1 MPDRIVSVPPQ
12 VSVIMPTFKQARFLR
27 RAIDSLLTQSWTD
40 WELIVVDDGS
50 PDDTQAILAPFLAD
64 PRVRW
69 IRFDANQGLGRALNA
84 GLNSCNGSLIAYL
97 PSDDVWYQ
105 DHLASMVDLFANQ
118 PDLVLA
124 YSGVRH
130 HYNRSTPG
138 QIEGEPLQLVQT
150 MHRRTGDRW
159 LERSELTTDDL
170 ERMLWSRLRARGGAA
185 GTSLITCEWVDHPG
199 QRHKLLREPI
209 GGINPYRVH
218 CQVREPMR
226 FRSTEGNFI
235 DEVERYAQFRNR
247 PDTPPAAD
255 GLKILLV
262 GELAYNPER
271 VLALEERGH
280 QLFGLWMPNPYWY
293 NYVGPLPF
301 GHVRDLDVAT
311 WQDDVRRIQP
321 DVIYAL
327 LNWQAVPFARSV
339 LDQNP
344 GIPFVWH
351 FKEGPFICLEHG
363 CWEELIDLCTG
374 ADGFIASSP
383 EMLEWFKTVL
393 PGLSGTVPM
402 LSLDGDLPKREWFD
416 GIPSERISS
425 SDGEI
430 HTVVPG
436 RPIGLHP
443 ETVAE
448 LAAEG
453 VHLHFYGDFTHG
465 QWKAWIERTRGL
477 APRHLHLHANIDQGG
492 WVSEFSQYDAGWLH
506 GFTSHNRGD
515 IRRADWD
522 DLNYPAR
529 IATLA
534 AAGLP
539 MIQKNN
545 AGARVAIQAL
555 AQERDLSVFYSSI
568 PDLASQLRETDR
580 MDRIRDSVWRQRDQF
595 TFDAHADDLIAFF
608 RSVIATASS
617 RNGRSVTTTG
627 VAESSA
633 CNSLP
638 NGTAAVRPRES
649 LPAS

>member
-1 MPDRIVSVPPQ
+1 MPDGTVSVPPR
-12 VSVIMPTFKQARFLR
+12 VGVIMPTFKQARFLR
-27 RAIDSLLTQSWTD
+27 RAVDSLLTQSWTD
-40 WELIVVDDGS
+40 WELVVVDDGS
-50 PDDTQAILAPFLAD
+50 PDDTQAILAPFLDD
-64 PRVRW
+64 PRVRCV
-69 IRFDANQGLGRALNA
+69 RLAANQGLGRALNA
-84 GLNSCNGSLIAYL
+84 GLDTSGGPLIAYL
-97 PSDDVWYQ
+97 PSDDVWYR
-105 DHLASMVDLFANQ
+105 DHLASLVDLFASR
-118 PDLVLA
+118 PELALA

-150 MHRRTGDRW
+150 MHRRTHDRW

-170 ERMLWSRLRARGGAA
+170 ERMLWSRLRTRGHAA
-185 GTSLITCEWVDHPG
+185 GTGLVTCEWVDHPG

-209 GGINPYRVH
+209 GGINPYRLY
-218 CQVREPMR
+218 CDVREPMR
-226 FRSTEGNFI
+226 FHSTEGNFI
-235 DEVERYAQFRNR
+235 DEVERFAQFRGR
-247 PDTPPAAD
+247 PDTPLAPD

-280 QLFGLWMPNPYWY
+280 QLFALWMPNPYWY

-311 WQDDVRRIQP
+311 WQDEVRRIQP
-321 DVIYAL
+321 DVVYAL

-383 EMLEWFKTVL
+383 EMLEWFDTVL
-393 PGLSGTVPM
+393 PGLSGTMPT
-402 LSLDGDLPKREWFD
+402 LSLDGDLPKREWFAAP
-416 GIPSERISS
+416 PSERISS
-425 SDGEI
+425 RDGEI

-448 LAAEG
+448 LGAEG

-477 APRHLHLHANIDQGG
+477 APRHLHLHANVDQNR

-595 TFDAHADDLIAFF
+595 TFDAHADELIAFF
-608 RSVIATASS
+608 RSAIATSSS
-617 RNGRSVTTTG
+617 RHGRSVAMTG
-627 VAESSA
+627 VGGSSPRD
-633 CNSLP
+633 SSP
-638 NGTAAVRPRES
+638 NKTSAVPRRDPV
-649 LPAS
+649 PAN

>member
-1 MPDRIVSVPPQ
+1 MSDRHASVPPR
-12 VSVIMPTFKQARFLR
+12 VSVVMPTFKQARFLR
-27 RAIDSLLTQSWTD
+27 RAFDSLLTQSLTD
-40 WELIVVDDGS
+40 WELVVVDDGS
-50 PDDTQAILAPFLAD
+50 PDDTQAILAPFLD
-64 PRVRW
+64 DSRIRG
-69 IRFDANQGLGRALNA
+69 IRFDTNQGLGCALNA
-84 GLNSCNGSLIAYL
+84 GLDATSGSLVAYL
-97 PSDDVWYQ
+97 PSDDVWYR
-105 DHLASMVDLFANQ
+105 DHLASLADLFTSR

-124 YSGVRH
+124 YSGIRH
-130 HYNRSTPG
+130 HYNRSTPD
-138 QIEGEPLQLVQT
+138 QIDGEPLQLVQT
-150 MHRRTGDRW
+150 MHRRTTDRW

-170 ERMLWSRLRARGGAA
+170 ERMLWSRLRARGPVA
-185 GTSLITCEWVDHPG
+185 GTSLVTCEWVDHPG

-209 GGINPYRVH
+209 GGINPYRLY
-218 CQVREPMR
+218 CNVREPMR
-226 FRSTEGNFI
+226 FHSTEGNFI
-235 DEVERYAQFRNR
+235 DEGERFARYRER
-247 PDTPPAAD
+247 PDTPMANG

-280 QLFGLWMPNPYWY
+280 RLFGLWMPNPYWY

-301 GHVRDLDVAT
+301 GHVQDLDPAT

-339 LDQNP
+339 LAQNP
-344 GIPFVWH
+344 GVPFVWH

-374 ADGFIASSP
+374 ADGFIVSSP
-383 EMLEWFKTVL
+383 EMLEWFDTVL
-393 PGLSGTVPM
+393 PALSGTMPT

-416 GIPSERISS
+416 AAPSERISS
-425 SDGEI
+425 RDGEI

-448 LAAEG
+448 LGAEG

-477 APRHLHLHANIDQGG
+477 APRHLHLHANVDQNR

-545 AGARVAIQAL
+545 SGARVAIQTL
-555 AQERDLSVFYSSI
+555 GRERDLSVFYSSI

-580 MDRIRDSVWRQRDQF
+580 IEWIRDSVWRQRDHF
-595 TFDAHADDLIAFF
+595 TFDAHADELIAFF
-608 RSVIATASS
+608 RTVIATASS
-617 RNGRSVTTTG
+617 RCGRSVAAPT
-627 VAESSA
+627 APH
-633 CNSLP
+633 P
-638 NGTAAVRPRES
+638 NGQTGTSHGTVGMPQLEATPRS
-649 LPAS
+649 